1 MPKYLVEALSQY
13 RMVYVIEAET
23 EESAQDTITMDN
35 VNEFG
40 QMHLGEMI
48 LSSREVTDGE
58 CVRVHD
64 ELNEY
69 LSDWTDEM
77 KLSRVYK
84 VNV

>member
-13 RMVYVIEAET
+13 RMVYVIDTEKKDWAED
-23 EESAQDTITMDN
+23 SVSMDEP
-35 VNEFG
+35 NEFG
-40 QMHLGEMI
+40 QMHLGEVI
-48 LSSREVTDGE
+48 LSTREVTDGE
-58 CVRVHD
+58 CLRVHD

-69 LSDWTDEM
+69 LSNWTDEM